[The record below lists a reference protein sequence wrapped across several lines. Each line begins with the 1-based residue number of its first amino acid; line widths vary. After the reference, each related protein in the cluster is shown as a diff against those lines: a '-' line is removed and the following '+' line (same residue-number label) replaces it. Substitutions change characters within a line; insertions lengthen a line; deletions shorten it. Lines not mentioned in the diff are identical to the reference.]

1 MFNIGINS
9 DGSRDLYQGLVQAR
23 IWITLGKLELK
34 QKYRRSMLGPLWA
47 TLSMAIQIS
56 ISGFVFSYLFK
67 IDFQKYL
74 PYLCISII
82 TWSFLVNSINEGAVS
97 LINNASLLLQ
107 VNRPYSAYI
116 FLAIWRN
123 VIIYFHML
131 AVYLVVA
138 IIFSVKINLYML
150 FIPLG
155 LFLLI
160 ANISWMVLILAI
172 FSSRFRDI
180 PLIVQNGLNFLV
192 WLTPIYYDKNQL
204 GEKFKF
210 ILHMNPFTYLI
221 EISRDPFLGR
231 EVEVSGWIFSSIF
244 AVLGWT
250 FAVYLFN
257 RYRTKIIFWI

>member
-1 MFNIGINS
+1 MFDMTIKAE
-9 DGSRDLYQGLVQAR
+9 GSKDLYQGLVQAR

-47 TLSMAIQIS
+47 TLSMAIQIA

-74 PYLCISII
+74 PYLCISLI

-97 LINNASLLLQ
+97 LINNSSLLLQ

-116 FLAIWRN
+116 LLVIWRN

-131 AVYLVVA
+131 VVYLVVA

-180 PLIVQNGLNFLV
+180 PLIVQNALNFLV

-204 GEKFKF
+204 GENIKFF
-210 ILHMNPFTYLI
+210 LTLNPFTYLI

-231 EVEVSGWIFSSIF
+231 DVEINAWIFSGVF
-244 AVLGWT
+244 AVFGWT
-250 FAVYLFN
+250 LAVYLFN
-257 RYRTKIIFWI
+257 RYRKKIIFWI

>member
-1 MFNIGINS
+1 MTIKAE
-9 DGSRDLYQGLVQAR
+9 GSKDLYQGLVQAR

-34 QKYRRSMLGPLWA
+34 QKYRRSMLGPLWV
-47 TLSMAIQIS
+47 TLSMAIQIA

-67 IDFQKYL
+67 TEIEKYL
-74 PYLCISII
+74 PYLCISLI

-97 LINNASLLLQ
+97 IINNSSLLLQ

-131 AVYLVVA
+131 AVYVIVA
-138 IIFSVKINLYML
+138 VAFSIKLNLNML
-150 FIPLG
+150 LIPFG
-155 LFLLI
+155 LFLLF
-160 ANISWMVLILAI
+160 ANIAWMVLILAI
-172 FSSRFRDI
+172 ISSRFRDI
-180 PLIVQNGLNFLV
+180 PLIIQNGLNFLV

-204 GEKFKF
+204 GEKFNY
-210 ILHMNPFTYLI
+210 ILYMNPFAYLI

-231 EVEVSGWIFSSIF
+231 NVEINAWMFSGIF

-250 FAVYLFN
+250 LAICLFN
-257 RYRTKIIFWI
+257 RYRAKIIFWI